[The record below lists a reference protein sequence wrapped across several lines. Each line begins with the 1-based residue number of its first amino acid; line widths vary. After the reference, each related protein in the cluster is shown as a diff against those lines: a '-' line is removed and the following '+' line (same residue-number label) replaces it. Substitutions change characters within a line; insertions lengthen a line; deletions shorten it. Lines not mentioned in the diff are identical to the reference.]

1 MVVKSENNWFVY
13 SISYQYYLLLL
24 ENSENCTI
32 YMIYITY
39 LINWLNVTNSTGLK
53 ELSTTFALCKP
64 LTSMNDYHH
73 LLGWIRNAFTY
84 LAMMDYPYPT
94 SFMGN
99 LPGYPVKVRQCD
111 DELFVL

>member
-1 MVVKSENNWFVY
+1 M
-13 SISYQYYLLLL
+13 
-24 ENSENCTI
+24 
-32 YMIYITY
+32 
-39 LINWLNVTNSTGLK
+39 TNLTGLK

-64 LTSMNDYHH
+64 LSSMNDYHH

-99 LPGYPVKVRQCD
+99 LPGYPVKVRHAVWWWTVCALVPKLQVKVHG
-111 DELFVL
+111 FVVVSSPVEQSVKSER